1 MTTTLFFGQY
11 VHFTLEH
18 SVRLDGARYTQN
30 LTTLNVVTLGT
41 TQQNTYVLTGTT
53 FVQQL
58 AEHLNTSTGSLGGVA
73 DTHDFHFV
81 TYLDDATLNTAS
93 YNGTTTG
100 DGEHVLDRHQER
112 LIDGTLR
119 LRDVVVQG
127 FYQLLNSGSTHL
139 VVVFARSEHTSELQ
153 SRPHLVCRLLLEKK
167 KKKKNKQN

>member
-100 DGEHVLDRHQER
+100 DGEYVLDRH
-112 LIDGTLR
+112 
-119 LRDVVVQG
+119 
-127 FYQLLNSGSTHL
+127 
-139 VVVFARSEHTSELQ
+139 RSEE
-153 SRPHLVCRLLLEKK
+153 RRVGKEWREGR
-167 KKKKNKQN
+167 

>member
-1 MTTTLFFGQY
+1 MTTTFFFGQH
-11 VHFTLEH
+11 VHFTLELG
-18 SVRLDGARYTQN
+18 VRLDGARYTQN

-100 DGEHVLDRHQER
+100 DGEYVLDRHQER
-112 LIDGTLR
+112 LINGTLR

-127 FYQLLNSGSTHL
+127 FYQLLDSGST
-139 VVVFARSEHTSELQ
+139 
-153 SRPHLVCRLLLEKK
+153 HLVCRLLLEKK
-167 KKKKNKQN
+167 KHHNGEHRSVVTLKVVLSHTFTA